1 MIQKKWIRRTA
12 YVALLALPVLT
23 AGCGLFSQQTSKSI
37 DPPQQQVEQT
47 DGIEGEGE
55 PTGQA
60 PVEGEAVTASTLTV
74 YLQDA
79 NGYVAPI
86 TVPASLTAKEAGP
99 QKALEIMVDS
109 GAYASLLPEDF
120 RALIPQ
126 GTQVLSYEYDQERKV
141 AKINLSE
148 AFTNYPEQ
156 DERAI
161 VEAITWTLTAMSGIE
176 GVELQV
182 EGEPLEAMPVAGF
195 PIQGDLNR
203 SIGINIEQADGVNIA
218 SSYPVTL
225 YFSSE
230 TLHEEQYYVPV
241 TRLIERSDSAAH
253 AALEQLIQGPLDKK
267 KLTSV
272 MMSNVEVSNIEEKDG
287 VLVVDLQDES
297 YVTGLPIP
305 SEMLQSVVLSLTES
319 TKAAQVQIRIN
330 GETNLV
336 DDSNNSYS
344 QPVGRPHHVNALK
357 S

>member
-1 MIQKKWIRRTA
+1 MIQKRWIRRTA

-37 DPPQQQVEQT
+37 DPPPQIEQT
-47 DGIEGEGE
+47 DGIESESE

-60 PVEGEAVTASTLTV
+60 PADGITASTLTV
-74 YLQDA
+74 YLQDS
-79 NGYVAPI
+79 NGYLAPI
-86 TVPASLTAKEAGP
+86 TVPAALTEKESAP
-99 QKALEIMVDS
+99 QRALEIMVDS

-120 RALIPQ
+120 RAIIPQ
-126 GTQVLSYEYDQERKV
+126 GTQVLSYDYDQEN
-141 AKINLSE
+141 KIAIMNLSE

-176 GVELQV
+176 GVELLV

-195 PIQGDLNR
+195 PIQGDLTR
-203 SIGINIEQADGVNIA
+203 AIGINIEHADGVNIA

-225 YFSSE
+225 YFSAE
-230 TLHEEQYYVPV
+230 TLHEEHYYVPV
-241 TRLIERSDSAAH
+241 TRLIERSDSTAH
-253 AALEQLIQGPLDKK
+253 AALEQLIEGPLDKK

-272 MMSNVEVSNIEEKDG
+272 ILPVVEVTNIEEKEG
-287 VLVVDLQDES
+287 VLVVDLEDES
-297 YVTGLPIP
+297 YVTGQLIP
-305 SEMLQSVVLSLTES
+305 SEMLQSVILSLTES
-319 TKAAQVQIRIN
+319 TDADQVQIRIN

-344 QPVGRPHHVNALK
+344 EPVSRPHHVNALK

>member
-79 NGYVAPI
+79 NGYLAPI

-203 SIGINIEQADGVNIA
+203 SIGINIEQADGVNVA

-272 MMSNVEVSNIEEKDG
+272 IMSNVEVSNIEEKDG
-287 VLVVDLQDES
+287 VIVVDLQDDS